1 MYMKLLEK
9 QNYKVLKLHNSLN
22 WNIYYVCYF
31 FQMYVRRVFITDD
44 FEDMMPKYLSFV
56 KGVVSRILF
65 ISLCLKQCLT
75 EFYNA
80 HYVSI
85 SGI

>member
-1 MYMKLLEK
+1 
-9 QNYKVLKLHNSLN
+9 
-22 WNIYYVCYF
+22 
-31 FQMYVRRVFITDD
+31 MYVRRVFITDD

-65 ISLCLKQCLT
+65 ISLCLQQCRT